1 MGREPPGAAMS
12 DADGF
17 LARWSRR
24 KRDARIE
31 EPAPEAAPTGLAPPE
46 PAAADSEAPAP
57 EAAEPPPDLADLPPV
72 ESLTPDSDL
81 APFLRPG
88 VPAALKNAALRRMWL
103 LDPVIAGH
111 RDVAVDY
118 AWDWNAPVAVPGFD
132 GTISPDS
139 VQALLDRL
147 TGPAQPEPDR
157 QADARMPDE
166 ASPAAR
172 AGSPDEPPTA
182 ALPALD
188 PFPAPVAAEAPDSV
202 PPLRPRR
209 HGGAIPV

>member
-12 DADGF
+12 DPDGF
-17 LARWSRR
+17 LSRWSRR
-24 KRDARIE
+24 KREARIE

-46 PAAADSEAPAP
+46 PAASASEAPAP
-57 EAAEPPPDLADLPPV
+57 EAAEPPPELADLPPV

-111 RDVAVDY
+111 RDVALDY
-118 AWDWNAPVAVPGFD
+118 AWDFNGPVAIPGFG
-132 GTISPDS
+132 GTITPDS

-147 TGPAQPEPDR
+147 TGPAEAEPEP
-157 QADARMPDE
+157 
-166 ASPAAR
+166 PAA
-172 AGSPDEPPTA
+172 AQPPAAEPPA
-182 ALPALD
+182 APLSMAQ
-188 PFPAPVAAEAPDSV
+188 PAPPPADNAPAPLAAATAESAP
-202 PPLRPRR
+202 PPRARR
-209 HGGAIPV
+209 HGGAVPV